1 MCVKKQSKQNFLQ
14 GAAILLLSMIVVKL
28 IGAVFKMPLGN
39 ILQESGMAY
48 FSASYNLF
56 TTVYALTVTGL
67 TTAVARM
74 VAACSAKGRYR
85 DCRNILRMAKK
96 IFVVLGAAG
105 TLVMLAGAKLFAGGA
120 GLPSAVYAILVMA
133 PAIFFSCLMATYRGY
148 YEGLRNMIPSAVS
161 EVVEVLAKLCMGL
174 VFTFWVLRAGERSY
188 AANGTVFGIAV
199 GEGELSAVL
208 LPLAAAGAMAGV
220 TVSTCVGFL
229 YLFWHYKRCG
239 DGFAD
244 AELKNSPRP
253 VRGRTIVNTLV
264 KTALPITLSAVVINL
279 TGMIDLFSVMNRLHH
294 AIAAAPAYFERVYGA
309 FLQDN
314 GADMAEYI
322 YGGYTMAAPIF
333 GLIPS
338 FTTLFGKS
346 ALPNITQAW
355 VAGNRRALKIN
366 VASVFRM
373 TSLISFPAG
382 IGLTVLAKPIA
393 ELLYPNVEGAA
404 LTVGLPLQTLGIS
417 AVFLSLIAPLYAMLQ
432 AMGRFDLPVKFMLV
446 GAVIKLGTN
455 FVLVG
460 IPQINIS
467 GAAIGTAACYAVIL
481 VFCLR
486 ALVKITGLDFHFR
499 TIILKNTGCAVLCG
513 AAAFA
518 VNRFCDGR
526 LAVLAAIAAA
536 GVVYVAA
543 LLVLRALTEEDVR
556 MMPGGKRLAP
566 MMKKL
571 HLVERNE
578 TGTEE

>member
-1 MCVKKQSKQNFLQ
+1 MKKQSKQNFLQ

-239 DGFAD
+239 DGFTD

-446 GAVIKLGTN
+446 GAVIKLGIN

-513 AAAFA
+513 AAAFV

-556 MMPGGKRLAP
+556 MMPGGEWLAP

>member
-105 TLVMLAGAKLFAGGA
+105 TLVMLAGAKLFASGA

-229 YLFWHYKRCG
+229 YLFWHNKRCG
-239 DGFAD
+239 DGFTD
-244 AELKNSPRP
+244 AELKKSPRP